1 MGTAAAENGIVLGTC
16 HQLLCTSHLPI
27 PLCPMAFRHDA
38 GYVPNK
44 TSSNDQVQY
53 LNSSP
58 RTGSGSDG
66 TPRDVV
72 FETPRELT
80 EEEIRAIEAD
90 FTPQQLAEFE
100 EVEEA
105 LNSGFNADTLD
116 KFGNTMLMIAC
127 QNGLKRIA
135 KLVLRHGGSMN
146 IGNKRGQTALHYC
159 FQYGYEAL
167 GEYLITKGADPSV
180 CNEFGLS
187 CRQGTGR

>member
-1 MGTAAAENGIVLGTC
+1 MGSCSRKWNSARLGTC

-90 FTPQQLAEFE
+90 FTPQPSRVRRSRMYFQQGQE
-100 EVEEA
+100 
-105 LNSGFNADTLD
+105 
-116 KFGNTMLMIAC
+116 
-127 QNGLKRIA
+127 QP
-135 KLVLRHGGSMN
+135 LRRGGRSA
-146 IGNKRGQTALHYC
+146 Q
-159 FQYGYEAL
+159 
-167 GEYLITKGADPSV
+167 
-180 CNEFGLS
+180 
-187 CRQGTGR
+187 